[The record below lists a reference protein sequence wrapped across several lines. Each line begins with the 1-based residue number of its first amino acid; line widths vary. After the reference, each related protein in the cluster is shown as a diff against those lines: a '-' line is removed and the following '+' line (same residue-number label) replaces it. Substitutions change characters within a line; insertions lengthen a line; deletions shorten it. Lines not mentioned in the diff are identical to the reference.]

1 MRDFPA
7 ITADR
12 VRELADQWD
21 AVREGRSKDEADRLV
36 RDCAERLT
44 AEPTGE
50 HAYLWTLGLLMTAE
64 HTGWLTGDGVEGAA
78 LVALDAADTAL
89 RERPCGHRWHPYE
102 DDLGERQDG
111 LAHLLPLLR
120 NGRSEAEDEQ
130 WRDTATKEQWL
141 CPRNIAGYARVAI
154 DVIDPGAVADIPPR
168 LPLIDARK
176 AQHLRSILWDY
187 PDVDPA
193 YELSD
198 YAAALRDHPEGDARA
213 GLVVILHAACWYAV
227 SGRIR
232 GKWVLDEMV
241 QALEAVLPALGDEPC
256 AHRDGEHPQAGDDPA
271 ALATVGVHLL
281 STGGRGVYRRR
292 GGIEG
297 WHTPLEG
304 WLCPAFLA
312 GLAREALDRLLAGR
326 DKLFGTRDT
335 AHLDAEYL
343 LPDGR
348 LDIDTLTTTYRQS
361 WVTEHDELVQNAA
374 LWAARRWAAGDGD
387 GDSGGEGRE
396 RAVLLLLAC
405 WAVDGMVIDI
415 PRSVLGVLQEVFERV
430 DLAPLDEPCP
440 HPGEHPWEGL
450 ERLASRGYGVVGY
463 RDTLIGAHLNH
474 LCAPGDFEAP
484 DEPFAPDA
492 WSCHRH
498 VAGRVRD
505 VLEVLYEVDESDEGD
520 AGGDADGW

>member
-36 RDCAERLT
+36 RDCAERLS
-44 AEPTGE
+44 AEPAGD

-64 HTGWLTGDGVEGAA
+64 HTGWLTGDGVEGVA
-78 LVALDAADTAL
+78 LVALDAADSAL
-89 RERPCGHRWHPYE
+89 RERACGHRRHPYE
-102 DDLGERQDG
+102 DDLDERHDH
-111 LAHLLPLLR
+111 LARLLPLLR

-130 WRDTATKEQWL
+130 WRDAATKEQWL

-154 DVIDPGAVADIPPR
+154 DIIDPGTVADVPPR

-176 AQHLRSILWDY
+176 AGHLRSILWDY
-187 PDVDPA
+187 PHVDPA
-193 YELSD
+193 YELCD
-198 YAAALRDHPEGDARA
+198 YAAALRALPDGDSRA

-241 QALEAVLPALGDEPC
+241 GALEAVLPRLGDEPC
-256 AHRDGEHPQAGDDPA
+256 AHRDGEHPETGEDPA

-281 STGGRGVYRRR
+281 SPGGRGVYRRR
-292 GGIEG
+292 GGVGG

-312 GLAREALDRLLAGR
+312 GLAREALDQLLAGR
-326 DKLFGTRDT
+326 DKLFGSRDT

-348 LDIDTLTTTYRQS
+348 IDIDTLTTTYRQS

-374 LWAARRWAAGDGD
+374 LWAARRYAAGAGD
-387 GDSGGEGRE
+387 ERE

-405 WAVDGMVIDI
+405 WAVDGPAVDL
-415 PRSVLGVLQEVFERV
+415 PTSVVGVLEEIFEAV
-430 DLAPLDEPCP
+430 DPAPLDEPCP
-440 HPGEHPWEGL
+440 HPAEHPWRGL
-450 ERLASRGYGVVGY
+450 KRIAGRGYAVAGNP
-463 RDTLIGAHLNH
+463 DALIGAHLNH
-474 LCAPGDFEAP
+474 FCAPEDFEAP
-484 DEPFAPDA
+484 DEPFAADA
-492 WSCHRH
+492 WSCPRH
-498 VAGRVRD
+498 LAERVRD
-505 VLEVLYEVDESDEGD
+505 ALEVLYEVKESDEEG
-520 AGGDADGW
+520 AA

>member
-44 AEPTGE
+44 AEPAGE

-64 HTGWLTGDGVEGAA
+64 HTGWLTGDVVEGGA
-78 LVALDAADTAL
+78 LVALDAADSAL
-89 RERPCGHRWHPYE
+89 RERACGHQRHPYE
-102 DDLGERQDG
+102 DDLDERHDH
-111 LAHLLPLLR
+111 LARLLPLLR

-130 WRDTATKEQWL
+130 WRDAATKEQWL

-154 DVIDPGAVADIPPR
+154 DIIDPGHVADIPPR

-176 AQHLRSILWDY
+176 AGHLRSVLWDH
-187 PDVDPA
+187 PRVDPA

-198 YAAALRDHPEGDARA
+198 YAAALRAHPDGDSRA

-232 GKWVLDEMV
+232 GKWVLDEMIG
-241 QALEAVLPALGDEPC
+241 ALEAVLPGLGDEPC
-256 AHRDGEHPQAGDDPA
+256 AHRDGEHPETGDDPA

-281 STGGRGVYRRR
+281 SPGGRGVYRRR

-312 GLAREALDRLLAGR
+312 GLAREALDQLLAGR
-326 DKLFGTRDT
+326 DKLFGSRDT
-335 AHLDAEYL
+335 THLDAEYL

-348 LDIDTLTTTYRQS
+348 IDIDTLTATYRQS

-374 LWAARRWAAGDGD
+374 LWAARRYAAGA
-387 GDSGGEGRE
+387 GGERE

-405 WAVDGMVIDI
+405 WAVDGMVVDL
-415 PRSVLGVLQEVFERV
+415 PTSVLGVLEEIFEAV

-440 HPGEHPWEGL
+440 HPAVHPWQGL
-450 ERLASRGYGVVGY
+450 ERIAGRGYAVAGNP
-463 RDTLIGAHLNH
+463 DALIGAHLNH
-474 LCAPGDFEAP
+474 FWAPEDFEAP
-484 DEPFAPDA
+484 DEPFAADA
-492 WSCHRH
+492 WSCPRH
-498 VAGRVRD
+498 LAGRVRD
-505 VLEVLYEVDESDEGD
+505 ALDVLREVKESGEEDD
-520 AGGDADGW
+520 

>member
-44 AEPTGE
+44 AEPAGE
-50 HAYLWTLGLLMTAE
+50 LAYLWTLGLLMTAE
-64 HTGWLTGDGVEGAA
+64 HTGWLAGDGVEGVA
-78 LVALDAADTAL
+78 LVALDAADSAL
-89 RERPCGHRWHPYE
+89 RERACGHERHPYE
-102 DDLGERQDG
+102 DDLDERHDH
-111 LAHLLPLLR
+111 LARLLPLLR

-130 WRDTATKEQWL
+130 WHDAATKEQWL

-154 DVIDPGAVADIPPR
+154 DIIDPGTVADIPPR

-176 AQHLRSILWDY
+176 AGHLRSILWDY
-187 PDVDPA
+187 PHVDPA
-193 YELSD
+193 YELFD
-198 YAAALRDHPEGDARA
+198 YAAALRAHPDGDSRA
-213 GLVVILHAACWYAV
+213 GLVVILYAACRYAV

-232 GKWVLDEMV
+232 GKWVLDEMIG
-241 QALEAVLPALGDEPC
+241 ALEAVLPGLGDEPC
-256 AHRDGEHPQAGDDPA
+256 AHREGEHPGTGGDPA

-281 STGGRGVYRRR
+281 SPGGRGVYRRR

-312 GLAREALDRLLAGR
+312 GLAREALDQLPAGR
-326 DKLFGTRDT
+326 DKLFGSRDT
-335 AHLDAEYL
+335 THLDTEYL

-348 LDIDTLTTTYRQS
+348 IDIDTLATTYRQS

-374 LWAARRWAAGDGD
+374 LWAARRYAAGAG
-387 GDSGGEGRE
+387 SERE
-396 RAVLLLLAC
+396 RAALLLLAC
-405 WAVDGMVIDI
+405 WAVDGMVVDL
-415 PRSVLGVLQEVFERV
+415 PASVLGVLEEIFQAI

-440 HPGEHPWEGL
+440 HPGVHPWQGL
-450 ERLASRGYGVVGY
+450 ERIAGRGYAVAGHP
-463 RDTLIGAHLNH
+463 DALFGAHLNH
-474 LCAPGDFEAP
+474 FCAPEDFEAP

-492 WSCHRH
+492 WSCPRH
-498 VAGRVRD
+498 LAGRVRD
-505 VLEVLYEVDESDEGD
+505 ALEALHEVKQD
-520 AGGDADGW
+520 DGEA